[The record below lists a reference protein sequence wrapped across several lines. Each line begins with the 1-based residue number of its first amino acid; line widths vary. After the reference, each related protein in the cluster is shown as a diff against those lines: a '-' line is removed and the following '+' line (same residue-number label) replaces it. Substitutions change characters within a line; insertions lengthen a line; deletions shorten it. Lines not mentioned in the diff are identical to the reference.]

1 MRQHLPK
8 HKNGMMEERSR
19 PYSFIRIAINYI
31 RYYLTSDTRH
41 DVHSP
46 LVYDFIDHVLKPA
59 QLIHLPLIEA
69 QRQSLLAS
77 KEHISFIDYG
87 KQGLVSQKSIA
98 TMAKNALKPKK
109 YACVLAS
116 AARYY
121 QANRSLE
128 LGTSLGITSA
138 YLASGPS
145 TSLVT
150 MEGDPQ
156 VAARAKQVWE
166 ELGLH
171 NITSVIGNFDNTL
184 AELGDTQFDII
195 YIDGNHHYEPTLRYF
210 EQLQSNAT
218 AHTLFIF
225 DDIHYSPAME
235 QAWQHIKASDKCG
248 VSIDLFF
255 LGFVFCKPVLQKQ
268 HFVLRY

>member
-1 MRQHLPK
+1 MDVSSK
-8 HKNGMMEERSR
+8 
-19 PYSFIRIAINYI
+19 PYSVIRIAINYI

-46 LVYDFIDHVLKPA
+46 LVYDFIDHVLKPVHP
-59 QLIHLPLIEA
+59 IHLPLVEA
-69 QRQSLLAS
+69 QRQALRAS
-77 KEHISFIDYG
+77 TQHISFIDYG
-87 KQGLVSQKSIA
+87 KQGVVSQKKIS

-109 YACVLAS
+109 YARVLAS
-116 AARYY
+116 AVRYY
-121 QANRSLE
+121 QAKQTLE

-138 YLASGPS
+138 YLASASP

-156 VAARAKQVWE
+156 VAAIARQVWE
-166 ELGLH
+166 QLGLH
-171 NITSVIGNFDNTL
+171 NISSIIGNFDNTL
-184 AELGDTQFDII
+184 SELGNTQFDII
-195 YIDGNHHYEPTLRYF
+195 YIDGNHHYEPTTRYF
-210 EQLQSNAT
+210 EHLQQNAT
-218 AHTLFIF
+218 ANTLFIF

-235 QAWQHIKASDKCG
+235 QAWQNIKASDTCG

-255 LGFVFCKPVLQKQ
+255 LGFVFFKPVLQKQ